1 MGACI
6 EEQYKVHKKDSEII
20 SLITEGNFIYSDWEK
35 TLFDFLK
42 NK

>member
-6 EEQYKVHKKDSEII
+6 EEQYKVHYKHFEII
-20 SLITEGNFIYSDWEK
+20 SLIMDGNFIYSDWEK